1 MFNFLPFS
9 SLLIKNL
16 FHSCRLMLTMTIVCI
31 FIFSN
36 AFSTIAQQH
45 REAWSD
51 VSESSITNQ
60 GNRLIIP
67 QEYRTLFLN
76 KTNLVEILNQAPK
89 EFSNDARNRRVYL
102 NLPYPNGELKKF
114 YILNSPIMEPGL
126 SIKYPEIRTFIAQGV
141 DEPSAGARLDLT
153 PHGFHAII
161 FSEQGTIYIDPYS
174 QNTTEYYISYFKK
187 NFISSESNLFS
198 EIGVEGTDSETAREI
213 AQLVSNGIELLAPVN
228 LRTYRLALATTGEYT
243 AFHGG
248 TKPLGLAAVVTAMNR
263 VNGIYEKE
271 VAVRMVLIANN
282 DTLIY
287 TNASTDPYT
296 NNNGSTMLGQ
306 NQSTLD
312 AVIGSANYDIGHVFS
327 TGGGGIAG
335 LGVICISGQKARGV
349 TGLFDPIGDP
359 FYVDYVAHEMGHQ
372 FGANHS
378 FNGSAGSCSG
388 GNRNAGTAFEPG
400 SGSTIMAYAGIC
412 SPQDL
417 QNFSDDYFHLISILE
432 IVAYTTSGS
441 GNSCPTITS
450 TGNNTPVVTVPL
462 GGFSIPIGTPFSL
475 TGSATDS
482 DNDPLTYC
490 WEEWDL
496 GPAGAPNTPS
506 GTAPIFRSF
515 KGTSNP
521 TRIFPKV
528 SNLINNTQTI
538 GEILPSYTRNLNFR
552 MTARDNKFGG
562 GGFGYSSVGFFAN
575 SAAGP
580 FLVTSPNTAVS
591 WDGLSNQTVTWNVA
605 NTNSSPVNCAN
616 VKIMLSTDGGLT
628 FPITVLA
635 STPNDGSETVT
646 VPNNPTSTARIKVE
660 AADNIFFDISNVN
673 FTINNAVPVELT
685 SFTANY
691 STSSVRLD
699 WITAT
704 EINNHGFE
712 IEKCRL
718 QNSSEVK
725 NWETIGF
732 VEGSGSSS
740 SYKNY
745 SYIDNSVGLN
755 GKYFY
760 RLKQIDFDGSY
771 EYSNEIEVDITA
783 PKSYSLGQNYP
794 NPFNPTTSIQFS
806 LPTASDVVIS
816 LYNSLGQEVQE
827 LVNRS
832 FAAGLHHFD
841 FSAKGGSASG
851 GDATSL
857 TSGVYYY
864 RIQAKGNDGTNYVSF
879 KKMVL
884 LK

>member
-1 MFNFLPFS
+1 MFNSIPPFS
-9 SLLIKNL
+9 SLIKKI
-16 FHSCRLMLTMTIVCI
+16 FQSTQLMSTIVLI
-31 FIFSN
+31 FFFILSNSFS
-36 AFSTIAQQH
+36 AIAQQN
-45 REAWSD
+45 REAWYD
-51 VSESSITNQ
+51 VSESSIKNQ

-76 KTNLVEILNQAPK
+76 KTNLIEILNQAPK
-89 EFSNDARNRRVYL
+89 EFSNDARSRKVYL
-102 NLPYPNGELKKF
+102 NLPYPNGESKRF

-126 SIKYPEIRTFIAQGV
+126 AIKYPEIRTFIAQGV
-141 DEPSAGARLDLT
+141 DEPSSNARLDLT
-153 PHGFHAII
+153 PQGFHAII

-174 QNTTEYYISYFKK
+174 QNSSEYYISYFKK
-187 NFISSESNLFS
+187 NYFSSQSNLFS
-198 EIGVEGTDSETAREI
+198 EIAVLGTDSETAREI
-213 AQLVSNGIELLAPVN
+213 SQLVSNGVELLAPIN
-228 LRTYRLALATTGEYT
+228 LRTYRLACATTGEYT

-248 TKPLGLAAVVTAMNR
+248 TIPLGLTAVVTAINR
-263 VNGIYEKE
+263 VNGIYERE

-306 NQSTLD
+306 NQSNLN

-327 TGGGGIAG
+327 TGGGGIAY
-335 LGVICISGQKARGV
+335 LGCVCTSSKAGGV
-349 TGLFDPIGDP
+349 TGLSSPIGDP

-378 FNGSAGSCSG
+378 FNGNAGSCSG
-388 GNRNAGTAFEPG
+388 GNRNASTAYEPG

-417 QNFSDDYFHLISILE
+417 QNFSDDYFHLISIIE
-432 IVAYTTSGS
+432 IVAFTTSGS
-441 GNSCPTITS
+441 GNSCPTITATS
-450 TGNNTPVVTVPL
+450 NNAPVVTVPS
-462 GGFSIPIGTPFSL
+462 GGFTIPISTPFSL

-482 DNDPLTYC
+482 DNDPLTFC

-552 MTARDNKFGG
+552 LTARDNKFGG
-562 GGFGYSSVGFFAN
+562 GGFGYSSVGFSAN

-580 FLVTSPNTAVS
+580 FQVTSPNTAVS

-605 NTNSSPVNCAN
+605 NTNTSPVNCAN

-635 STPNDGSETVT
+635 STPNDGSETVI

-660 AADNIFFDISNVN
+660 ATDNIFFDISNVN

-685 SFTANY
+685 LFIATY
-691 STSSVRLD
+691 QTTSVKLE
-699 WITAT
+699 WATAT
-704 EINNHGFE
+704 ETNNSGFE
-712 IEKCRL
+712 IQRKVL
-718 QNSSEVK
+718 SQQSAISNSEFK
-725 NWETIGF
+725 TIGF
-732 VEGSGSSS
+732 TAGHGTTTQTK
-740 SYKNY
+740 SYTF
-745 SYIDNSVGLN
+745 IDNNLLVGKHL
-755 GKYFY
+755 Y
-760 RLKQIDFDGSY
+760 RLKQIDFDGAY
-771 EYSNEIEVDITA
+771 EFSNEIEVYISA
-783 PKSYSLGQNYP
+783 PKNYSLEQNYP

-806 LPTASDVVIS
+806 LPTESDVVIT

-832 FAAGLHHFD
+832 FSAGLHHFNFD
-841 FSAKGGSASG
+841 AS
-851 GDATSL
+851 SIS
-857 TSGVYYY
+857 SGVYHY
-864 RIQAKGNDGTNYVSF
+864 RIQAKGNDGSIYVSF
-879 KKMVL
+879 KKMIL